1 MIGIYKITSPSSKVY
16 IGQSRNIK
24 KRWGD
29 YSAHKKK
36 QKDQTA
42 IFYSLKKYGKE
53 NHKFEVLEE
62 CSLEEL
68 NEREIYYIEKY
79 DSVNKGLNISRGGYY
94 FWEVNVGKKHK
105 KETIDKM
112 KEYWAENAH
121 PRSKE
126 TIAKISKTKL
136 ENPRIT
142 TPEMIEKYR
151 NTSTSKKPISQFDLE
166 GNHIKNFNSI
176 NEAARYLN
184 IRNDGISACLRKKQK
199 TAYGFI
205 WKYQK

>member
-1 MIGIYKITSPSSKVY
+1 MIGIYKITSPSKKVY

-24 KRWGD
+24 KRWND
-29 YSAHKKK
+29 YSVHKKK

-53 NHKFEVLEE
+53 NHVFEVIEE

-79 DSVNKGLNISRGGYY
+79 DSVNNRLNISRGGYY

-112 KEYWAENAH
+112 KEYWAENAK

-126 TIAKISKTKL
+126 TIAKISKTKQ

-142 TPEMIEKYR
+142 TPEMVEKYR
-151 NTSTSKKPISQFDLE
+151 KASTSTKSISQFDLE
-166 GNHIKNFNSI
+166 GNHISDFNSI
-176 NEAARYLN
+176 NEAARHLN
-184 IRNDGISACLRKKQK
+184 IRNDGVSACLRGKQK
-199 TAYGFI
+199 TAYGYI
-205 WKYQK
+205 WRYQ

>member
-1 MIGIYKITSPSSKVY
+1 MIGIYKITSPSKKVY

-24 KRWGD
+24 KRWND
-29 YSAHKKK
+29 YSVHKKK

-53 NHKFEVLEE
+53 NHVFEVIEE

-79 DSVNKGLNISRGGYY
+79 DSVNNGLNISRGGYY

-112 KEYWAENAH
+112 KEYWAKNAK

-126 TIAKISKTKL
+126 TIAKISKTKQ

-142 TPEMIEKYR
+142 TPEMVEKYR
-151 NTSTSKKPISQFDLE
+151 KASTSTKSISQFDLE
-166 GNHIKNFNSI
+166 GNHISDFNSI
-176 NEAARYLN
+176 NEAARHLN
-184 IRNDGISACLRKKQK
+184 IRNDGVSACLRGKQK
-199 TAYGFI
+199 TAYGYI
-205 WKYQK
+205 WRYQ

>member
-1 MIGIYKITSPSSKVY
+1 MIGIYKITSPSKKVY

-24 KRWGD
+24 KRWND
-29 YSAHKKK
+29 YSVHKKK

-53 NHKFEVLEE
+53 NHVFEVIEE

-79 DSVNKGLNISRGGYY
+79 DSVNNGLNISRGGYY

-112 KEYWAENAH
+112 KEYWAENAK

-126 TIAKISKTKL
+126 TIAKISKTKQ

-142 TPEMIEKYR
+142 TPEMVEKYR
-151 NTSTSKKPISQFDLE
+151 KASTSKKSISQFDLE
-166 GNHIKNFNSI
+166 GNHISNFNSI
-176 NEAARYLN
+176 NEAARHLN
-184 IRNDGISACLRKKQK
+184 IRNDGVSACLRGKQK
-199 TAYGFI
+199 TAYGYI
-205 WKYQK
+205 WRYQ

>member
-1 MIGIYKITSPSSKVY
+1 MIGIYKITSPSNKVY
-16 IGQSRNIK
+16 IGLSKDIEARWRGYSIK
-24 KRWGD
+24 KKTAPQQPKLY
-29 YSAHKKK
+29 YS
-36 QKDQTA
+36 
-42 IFYSLKKYGKE
+42 FKKYGVK

-62 CSLEEL
+62 CKFEDLSK
-68 NEREIYYIEKY
+68 REIYYIEKY
-79 DSVNKGLNISRGGYY
+79 NSVNEGLNVSSGGYN
-94 FWEVNVGKKHK
+94 FWEVNVGKKHT
-105 KETIDKM
+105 KETIAKM
-112 KEYWAENAH
+112 KEYWVENAK

-126 TIAKISKTKL
+126 TIAKISKTKQQ
-136 ENPRIT
+136 NPRIT
-142 TPEMIEKYR
+142 TPEMVEKFR

-176 NEAARYLN
+176 NEAARCLN

>member
-1 MIGIYKITSPSSKVY
+1 MIGIYKITSPSKKVY

-24 KRWGD
+24 KRWND
-29 YSAHKKK
+29 YSVHKKK

-53 NHKFEVLEE
+53 NHVFEVIEE

-79 DSVNKGLNISRGGYY
+79 DSVNNGLNISRGGYY

-112 KEYWAENAH
+112 KEYWAENAK

-126 TIAKISKTKL
+126 TIAKISKTKQ

-142 TPEMIEKYR
+142 TPEMVEKYR
-151 NTSTSKKPISQFDLE
+151 KASTSTKSISQFDLE
-166 GNHIKNFNSI
+166 GNHISDFNSI
-176 NEAARYLN
+176 NEAARHLN
-184 IRNDGISACLRKKQK
+184 IRNDGVSACLRGKQK
-199 TAYGFI
+199 TAYGYI
-205 WKYQK
+205 WRYQ